1 MKLIDL
7 FAGGGGLSEGFR
19 IDGFDFIC
27 HIEKE
32 TSSCN
37 TLKLRNI
44 YYYLKNNNNIEL
56 YNDYLNKK
64 ISFNYLLSSVPEYV
78 TSDVLNLEINDDNM
92 EEVFHFIDDKLEGES
107 LDGIIGGPPCQ
118 AYSTI
123 GRGKNKYKKE
133 KDERIYLYEYYVKIL
148 KKYQPKFFIF
158 ENVKGL
164 LSFKDYKDK
173 PLLPKILKEFEKAN
187 YLVNYKIINAEDYG
201 ISQRRERLFL
211 VGFRNDINLKHNFF
225 ENLEKYQS
233 KAPTINELFSDLPE
247 LLAGESKNEYSKS
260 IENSE
265 VSRVFRDVNTDFL
278 TQHISRPNRES
289 DLKIYKLIS
298 DAKKQGINL
307 KYNEL
312 PEELITHKNTK
323 SFLDRFKA
331 IDGNSVSHTVVAHI
345 SKDGHYYI
353 HPDSNQNRSISVRE
367 AARIQGFPDN
377 YYFESSRTAAFIQI
391 GNAVPPKLSRKMA
404 ITILDMLDSGSE
416 NNS

>member
-32 TSSCN
+32 TSSCD
-37 TLKLRNI
+37 TLRLRNI
-44 YYYLKNNNNIEL
+44 YYYLKKNNKLEL

-64 ISFNYLLSSVPEYV
+64 ISFNDLLNFVPENV
-78 TSDVLNLEINDDNM
+78 ISDVLNLEINDDNM
-92 EEVFHFIDDKLEGES
+92 GYIFNFIDDRIDGKS

-123 GRGKNKYKKE
+123 GRGKNKLKKE
-133 KDERIYLYEYYVKIL
+133 KDERIYLYEYYVEIL
-148 KKYQPKFFIF
+148 EKYQPKFFIF

-173 PLLPKILKEFEKAN
+173 LLLPIILKAFKDAN
-187 YLVNYKIINAEDYG
+187 YIVNYKVINSENYG
-201 ISQRRERLFL
+201 VSQRRERLFL
-211 VGFRNDINLKHNFF
+211 VGFRNDFYLNNDFF
-225 ENLEKYQS
+225 NNLETYKS
-233 KAPTINELFSDLPE
+233 SAPTINELFSDLPE
-247 LLAGESKNEYSKS
+247 LMAGESKDEYSKS
-260 IENSE
+260 IADSVYTRE
-265 VSRVFRDVNTDFL
+265 FRDANSDFL
-278 TQHISRPNRES
+278 TQHFSRPNKEN

-298 DAKKQGINL
+298 EAKKQGINL

-312 PEELITHKNTK
+312 PDELITHKNTK
-323 SFLDRFKA
+323 SFLDRYKA
-331 IDGNSVSHTVVAHI
+331 LDGNSVSHTIVAHI

-377 YYFESSRTAAFIQI
+377 YYFETSRTSAFKQI

-404 ITILDMLDSGSE
+404 LTILDIFNNVAE
-416 NNS
+416 N

>member
-1 MKLIDL
+1 MKVIDL

-19 IDGFDFIC
+19 INGFEFIC

-32 TSSCN
+32 TSSCD
-37 TLKLRNI
+37 TLRLRNI
-44 YYYLKNNNNIEL
+44 YYYLKNNNNLEL
-56 YNDYLNKK
+56 YNDYLNKE
-64 ISFNYLLSSVPEYV
+64 ISFNELLNSVPEYV
-78 TSDVLNLEINDDNM
+78 ISDVLNLEINDDNM
-92 EEVFHFIDDKLEGES
+92 GEIFRFIDDRIDGKL

-123 GRGKNKYKKE
+123 GRGKNKFKKE
-133 KDERIYLYEYYVKIL
+133 QDERIYLYEYYVKIL
-148 KKYQPKFFIF
+148 EKYQPKFFIF

-164 LSFKDYKDK
+164 LSFKDHKEK
-173 PLLPKILKEFEKAN
+173 PLLPIILEDFEEAN
-187 YLVNYKIINAEDYG
+187 YIVNYKIINAQDYG
-201 ISQRRERLFL
+201 VSQKRERLFL
-211 VGFRNDINLKHNFF
+211 VGFRKDVNLDNNFF
-225 ENLEKYQS
+225 EELKKYQS
-233 KAPTINELFSDLPE
+233 KAYTINELFSDLPK
-247 LLAGESKNEYSKS
+247 LSAGESKNEYLKS
-260 IENSE
+260 IVNSA
-265 VSRVFRDVNTDFL
+265 VSREFRDKDTDFL
-278 TQHISRPNRES
+278 TLHTSRPNRES

-298 DAKKQGINL
+298 EAKKHGINL

-331 IDGNSVSHTVVAHI
+331 IDGNTVSHTVVAHI

-353 HPDSNQNRSISVRE
+353 HPDSDQNRSISVRE

-404 ITILDMLDSGSE
+404 LTILDILESDA
-416 NNS
+416 

>member
-19 IDGFDFIC
+19 INRFEFVC

-32 TSSCN
+32 TSSCD
-37 TLKLRNI
+37 TLRLRNI
-44 YYYLKNNNNIEL
+44 YYYLKNNNNLEL
-56 YNDYLNKK
+56 YNNYLNKE
-64 ISFNYLLSSVPEYV
+64 ISFKELLNSVPEYV
-78 TSDVLNLEINDDNM
+78 TLDVLNLEINDDNM
-92 EEVFHFIDDKLEGES
+92 VDIFKFIDDKIGDKS

-123 GRGKNKYKKE
+123 GRGKNKFKKE
-133 KDERIYLYEYYVKIL
+133 QDERIYLYEYYVKIL
-148 KKYQPKFFIF
+148 EKYQPKFFIF

-164 LSFKDYKDK
+164 LSFKDHKEK
-173 PLLPKILKEFEKAN
+173 PLLPIILEDFEEAN
-187 YLVNYKIINAEDYG
+187 YIVNYKIINAQDYG
-201 ISQRRERLFL
+201 VSQKRERLFL
-211 VGFRNDINLKHNFF
+211 VGFRKDVNLDNNFF
-225 ENLEKYQS
+225 EELKKYQS
-233 KAPTINELFSDLPE
+233 KAYTINELFSDLPE
-247 LLAGESKNEYSKS
+247 LSAGESKNEYSKS
-260 IENSE
+260 LVNSA
-265 VSRVFRDVNTDFL
+265 VSREFRDKDTDFL
-278 TQHISRPNRES
+278 TLHISRPNRES

-298 DAKKQGINL
+298 EAKKHGINL

-331 IDGNSVSHTVVAHI
+331 IDGNTVSHTVVAHI

-353 HPDSNQNRSISVRE
+353 HPDSDQNRSISVRE

-404 ITILDMLDSGSE
+404 LTILDILESDA
-416 NNS
+416 